1 MNCFPGQIFLYI
13 FQCHDVY
20 QQFTAIFV
28 FIKGIE
34 GVEDFII
41 SGCLFSILFI
51 FSFRNIHVLMQN
63 YKKLFDFYY
72 RKDKKFVVVN

>member
-1 MNCFPGQIFLYI
+1 MNCFPGQIF
-13 FQCHDVY
+13 
-20 QQFTAIFV
+20 
-28 FIKGIE
+28 FISFSATMSISTSLPYLFLCTDRGM
-34 GVEDFII
+34 EDFII

-63 YKKLFDFYY
+63 YKKLFDFYD

>member
-34 GVEDFII
+34 GGKI
-41 SGCLFSILFI
+41 S
-51 FSFRNIHVLMQN
+51 SFRAAYSVFFLSFLLETFM
-63 YKKLFDFYY
+63 F
-72 RKDKKFVVVN
+72 

>member
-1 MNCFPGQIFLYI
+1 M
-13 FQCHDVY
+13 
-20 QQFTAIFV
+20 
-28 FIKGIE
+28 
-34 GVEDFII
+34 EDFII

-72 RKDKKFVVVN
+72 RKDKKVCSCELMKQKNSLLMHVPAKLPIFIAVAI

>member
-34 GVEDFII
+34 GEWKI
-41 SGCLFSILFI
+41 SSFRACLFSILFI
-51 FSFRNIHVLMQN
+51 FSFETFM
-63 YKKLFDFYY
+63 F
-72 RKDKKFVVVN
+72 

>member
-34 GVEDFII
+34 GDGRFHHFGLPIQY
-41 SGCLFSILFI
+41 
-51 FSFRNIHVLMQN
+51 SFLSFLLETFM
-63 YKKLFDFYY
+63 F
-72 RKDKKFVVVN
+72 

>member
-13 FQCHDVY
+13 LQCHDVY

-34 GVEDFII
+34 GGGRFHHFGLPIQY
-41 SGCLFSILFI
+41 SFYLFF
-51 FSFRNIHVLMQN
+51 
-63 YKKLFDFYY
+63 
-72 RKDKKFVVVN
+72 

>member
-34 GVEDFII
+34 GNGRFHHFGLPIQY
-41 SGCLFSILFI
+41 SFYLFF
-51 FSFRNIHVLMQN
+51 
-63 YKKLFDFYY
+63 
-72 RKDKKFVVVN
+72 

>member
-28 FIKGIE
+28 
-34 GVEDFII
+34 FII